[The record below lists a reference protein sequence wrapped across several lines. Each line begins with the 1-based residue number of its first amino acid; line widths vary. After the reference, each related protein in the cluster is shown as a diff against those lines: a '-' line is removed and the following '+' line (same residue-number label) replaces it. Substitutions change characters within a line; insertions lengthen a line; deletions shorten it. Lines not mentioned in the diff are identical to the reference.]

1 MRARGGEGEREEKGR
16 RRGEMETSRRPGGH
30 KANATEKSNQKV
42 PTWTWA
48 HTSTSDPSCRHVEV
62 NVMHAYFMF
71 ESRISK
77 PTAEDYFSHLIK
89 QRVSRFDEDGDNRIL
104 PCSDCCCC
112 RAFRRSCHSL
122 VPCELPDH
130 DACLPDFRAGVATYP
145 LTLLYHLWIRI
156 FLSPIWVLTTF
167 FITDSIHDS
176 SHRVVGLLALCNLTS

>member
-1 MRARGGEGEREEKGR
+1 
-16 RRGEMETSRRPGGH
+16 
-30 KANATEKSNQKV
+30 
-42 PTWTWA
+42 
-48 HTSTSDPSCRHVEV
+48 
-62 NVMHAYFMF
+62 MF

-77 PTAEDYFSHLIK
+77 PTTAEDYFSHLIK
-89 QRVSRFDEDGDNRIL
+89 QRVSRFDDEGDNRIL

-112 RAFRRSCHSL
+112 RAFRRSCCHSR

-145 LTLLYHLWIRI
+145 LTLLYHLWILL

-176 SHRVVGLLALCNLTS
+176 SLELLAPGNLTSSGKRASLSGLLSLRSLVLHFLLRPASVRGRRGLRHSRPLMSHCLKTHSGLAPFSPNFTCGLLRII